1 MEKTKNNNQKTQ
13 KNKQENRIYIKK
25 VIIILILVLLLI
37 LLGIGI
43 DCFLKQQ
50 NKIELIQTSP
60 QSQSQMMGYIIKTK
74 QGKVIAI
81 DGGTKEDTEN
91 FIKNINDLGG
101 KIDIWFITHPH
112 KDHAGVLN
120 SVIEQNIDLKI
131 GKIYYTANDLSWY
144 LEYDPERAFEAENFY
159 KTITNSKIKDKVEE
173 VTLNQRINIDNLEF
187 EILGVKNPEITVNPF
202 NNSSMVIKLKVNEK
216 EVLFLADTGAESGMK
231 LLQNQEDK
239 LKSDIVQMAHHG
251 QAGVTKEVYEK
262 INPKICLW
270 PTPDWLWDNNPG
282 TGYNTGPYK
291 TIETRQWIESLG
303 VKQNIVAKD
312 GDIKLEIW

>member
-1 MEKTKNNNQKTQ
+1 MEKTKSNIQKLQ
-13 KNKQENRIYIKK
+13 KSRKYTKNI
-25 VIIILILVLLLI
+25 IIILILVLLII
-37 LLGIGI
+37 LLSILI
-43 DCFLKQQ
+43 DYFLKQQ
-50 NKIELIQTSP
+50 NKIELIQTSN
-60 QSQSQMMGYIIKTK
+60 QSKSQMMGYIIKTK

-91 FIKNINDLGG
+91 FIKNINNLGG

-112 KDHAGVLN
+112 KDHVGVLN
-120 SVIEQNIDLKI
+120 SIIEQNIDLKL
-131 GKIYYTANDLSWY
+131 GKIYYTANDLNWY
-144 LEYDPERAFEAENFY
+144 LKYDPERAYEAEDFY

-173 VTLNQRINIDNLEF
+173 VTLNQIINIDNIGF

-216 EVLFLADTGAESGMK
+216 EVLFLADTGAESGRK
-231 LLQNQEDK
+231 LLQNQGDK
-239 LKSDIVQMAHHG
+239 LKADIVQMAHHG

-262 INPKICLW
+262 ISPKICLW
-270 PTPDWLWDNNPG
+270 PTPDWLWDNNPE

-291 TIETRQWIESLG
+291 TIETRQWMENLS
-303 VKQNIVAKD
+303 VKQNFVAKD